1 MPLPTLDKI
10 HNASLTGIPLLV
22 VMLACFLVGA
32 LCARLALELD
42 ARALWDAIRRKA
54 PKNEDEPE
62 AKPPTELDAGE
73 AK

>member
-1 MPLPTLDKI
+1 MLGLLDKI
-10 HNASLTGIPLLV
+10 HHATLSGIPLML

-54 PKNEDEPE
+54 SQDEPAE
-62 AKPPTELDAGE
+62 PGE
-73 AK
+73 K